1 MARME
6 VFMGERKIVSSAVMT
21 ARIIVFY
28 ILFALLLG
36 LILTPISQ
44 FVIPQINNIPAIVL
58 IDIALMLI
66 SAYLNWTISI
76 NLAFSKKKIESSS
89 IEPVKRNLFIFL
101 MVMLILYTAINII
114 NLSNQST
121 AINILSNIYD
131 AGTVSLLSNIVVISI
146 ICEWIV
152 NIAMWYVASK
162 DIKKEVERED

>member
-131 AGTVSLLSNIVVISI
+131 EGTVSLLSSIVVISI

>member
-6 VFMGERKIVSSAVMT
+6 VFMGERKIVSTAVMT

-131 AGTVSLLSNIVVISI
+131 EGTVSLLSSIVVISI

>member
-89 IEPVKRNLFIFL
+89 IEPVKRNLFI
-101 MVMLILYTAINII
+101 
-114 NLSNQST
+114 
-121 AINILSNIYD
+121 
-131 AGTVSLLSNIVVISI
+131 
-146 ICEWIV
+146 
-152 NIAMWYVASK
+152 
-162 DIKKEVERED
+162 

>member
-1 MARME
+1 
-6 VFMGERKIVSSAVMT
+6 MGERKIVSSAVMT

-36 LILTPISQ
+36 LILTPTSQ

-131 AGTVSLLSNIVVISI
+131 EGTVSLLSSIVVISI

>member
-1 MARME
+1 
-6 VFMGERKIVSSAVMT
+6 MGERKIVSSAVMT

-28 ILFALLLG
+28 ILFALLHG
-36 LILTPISQ
+36 LILTPTSQ

-131 AGTVSLLSNIVVISI
+131 EGTVSLLSSIVVISI

>member
-1 MARME
+1 
-6 VFMGERKIVSSAVMT
+6 MGERKIVSSAVMT

-121 AINILSNIYD
+121 FKHL
-131 AGTVSLLSNIVVISI
+131 
-146 ICEWIV
+146 
-152 NIAMWYVASK
+152 
-162 DIKKEVERED
+162 R

>member
-28 ILFALLLG
+28 ILFALLHG
-36 LILTPISQ
+36 LILTPTSQ

-131 AGTVSLLSNIVVISI
+131 EGTVSLLSSIVVISI

>member
-131 AGTVSLLSNIVVISI
+131 EGTVSLLSSIVVVTIV
-146 ICEWIV
+146 CEWV
-152 NIAMWYVASK
+152 ANIAMWYVATK
-162 DIKKEVERED
+162 DVKKEVERED